1 MLDGAWKR
9 TVCKTL
15 SNALVTTLRVTLR
28 TELTS
33 IWLPIQF
40 GAIVLAAL
48 AAWACAAA
56 MRRRFDLV
64 SATMGWPP
72 YLRIFVRALIDNF
85 GVLAFMVFIGVA
97 RAAIRAWATHPRT
110 YILGVAGDL
119 ATAWVVIAL
128 VASLIRNPFINRLV
142 SVTAWTIA
150 ALSILGLLDDTVTAL
165 DARAIVI
172 GGLRVTPLLI
182 LKTTVLLA
190 VALWAAT
197 ATSNFL
203 DRRVQHVSGL
213 TPSIQVLLAKLIR
226 IGVMTVAIVIV
237 LSAVGIDLSVL
248 AVFTG
253 AIGVG
258 LGFGLQKIVANFVSG
273 IILLADKSIKPGD
286 VITVGDHF
294 GWVANMGARY
304 TSVDLKDGRELLV
317 PNEDLVTQRVI
328 NWTYSSDLM
337 RLEVKFTTTYD
348 SDLHK
353 TRAAAIAAAQSVRG
367 GAEDAAAGLPSDR
380 IRRERDR
387 IRAVVLDQGRRHR
400 PDQRALRR
408 DDRAVGHVR
417 ARGRQAADPRPGAD
431 HRRAGRSDA
440 AAWLTSTWHCEVL
453 PACFMVASPPAR
465 IAKL

>member
-1 MLDGAWKR
+1 MEADGLQDTLDAF
-9 TVCKTL
+9 
-15 SNALVTTLRVTLR
+15 VTTLRVTLR

-40 GAIVLAAL
+40 GVIVLAAFT
-48 AAWACAAA
+48 AWGCSALI
-56 MRRRFDLV
+56 RRKFDLV
-64 SATMGWPP
+64 SATMGWPS

-85 GVLAFMVFIGVA
+85 GVLAFMVIIGTT
-97 RAAIRAWATHPRT
+97 RIAIRTWATHPRT

-128 VASLIRNPFINRLV
+128 VASLIRNPFVNRLV
-142 SVTAWTIA
+142 AVTAWTIT
-150 ALSILGLLDDTVTAL
+150 ALSILGLLDDPVTAL
-165 DARAIVI
+165 DARAILI
-172 GGLRVTPLLI
+172 GGIRVTPLLV
-182 LKTTVLLA
+182 LKTGVLLA

-213 TPSIQVLLAKLIR
+213 TPSIQVLAGKLIR
-226 IGVMTVAIVIV
+226 ICVMTAAIIIV
-237 LSAVGIDLSVL
+237 LSASGIDLSVL

-258 LGFGLQKIVANFVSG
+258 VGLGMQKIVSNFVSG
-273 IILLADKSIKPGD
+273 VILLADKSIKPGD
-286 VITVGDHF
+286 VITIGDHF

-337 RLEVKFTTTYD
+337 RLDVKFSATYD

-353 TRAAAIAAAQSVRG
+353 TRAAAIQAAQSVDKVLKTPVPVCHLTG
-367 GAEDAAAGLPSDR
+367 YGASAIDYVLWFWIKDAATGPTGVRSAVMIALWDAFKREGVKLP
-380 IRRERDR
+380 IPGPAH
-387 IRAVVLDQGRRHR
+387 IILDQHK
-400 PDQRALRR
+400 
-408 DDRAVGHVR
+408 
-417 ARGRQAADPRPGAD
+417 QA
-431 HRRAGRSDA
+431 S
-440 AAWLTSTWHCEVL
+440 E
-453 PACFMVASPPAR
+453 
-465 IAKL
+465 

>member
-1 MLDGAWKR
+1 MEADGLQDTLD
-9 TVCKTL
+9 
-15 SNALVTTLRVTLR
+15 ALITALRVTLR

-40 GAIVLAAL
+40 GAIALAAL
-48 AAWACAAA
+48 AAWTCAAA
-56 MRRRFDLV
+56 VRRRFDLV

-72 YLRIFVRALIDNF
+72 YLRIFVRALVDNF
-85 GVLAFMVFIGVA
+85 GVLAFMIIIAVV
-97 RAAIRAWATHPRT
+97 RTAIRTWATHPRT

-182 LKTTVLLA
+182 LKTAVLLA

-203 DRRVQHVSGL
+203 DHRVQHVRGL

-258 LGFGLQKIVANFVSG
+258 VDFGLQKIVANFVSG

-337 RLEVKFTTTYD
+337 RLEVKFNTTYD

-353 TRAAAIAAAQSVRG
+353 TRAVAIQAALSVAEVLKVPPPVCHLTGYGSNAIEYVLWFWIKDAATGPTSVRSTVMIALWDTFEREG
-367 GAEDAAAGLPSDR
+367 ISLPK
-380 IRRERDR
+380 
-387 IRAVVLDQGRRHR
+387 
-400 PDQRALRR
+400 
-408 DDRAVGHVR
+408 
-417 ARGRQAADPRPGAD
+417 PGA
-431 HRRAGRSDA
+431 
-440 AAWLTSTWHCEVL
+440 
-453 PACFMVASPPAR
+453 AR
-465 IAKL
+465 IIVEQAK

>member
-1 MLDGAWKR
+1 M
-9 TVCKTL
+9 
-15 SNALVTTLRVTLR
+15 
-28 TELTS
+28 
-33 IWLPIQF
+33 
-40 GAIVLAAL
+40 
-48 AAWACAAA
+48 
-56 MRRRFDLV
+56 
-64 SATMGWPP
+64 
-72 YLRIFVRALIDNF
+72 
-85 GVLAFMVFIGVA
+85 
-97 RAAIRAWATHPRT
+97 
-110 YILGVAGDL
+110 
-119 ATAWVVIAL
+119 VIAL

-150 ALSILGLLDDTVTAL
+150 ALSILGLLDDTVAAL
-165 DARAIVI
+165 DARAILI
-172 GGLRVTPLLI
+172 GGIRVTPLLV
-182 LKTTVLLA
+182 LKTAVLLA

-213 TPSIQVLLAKLIR
+213 TPSIQVLLGKLIR

-237 LSAVGIDLSVL
+237 LSAAGIDLSVL

-258 LGFGLQKIVANFVSG
+258 VGLGLQKIVSNFVSG

-337 RLEVKFTTTYD
+337 RLEVKFSTTYD

-353 TRAAAIAAAQSVRG
+353 TRAVAVAG
-367 GAEDAAAGLPSDR
+367 GAERRAGAEGAAAGLPPDR

-387 IRAVVLDQGRRHR
+387 IRAVVLDQGRRDR
-400 PDQRALRR
+400 PDRRALRR

-417 ARGRQAADPRPGAD
+417 ARGHQAADPRRDAGHCRAAEVTAGHSGTRRHASRSRTGIHTPQHSSYGTGVTDSGSRANARVRNERGSSTRGRALFIERFIHGEIYKARPD
-431 HRRAGRSDA
+431 VNSVIHTHSAGVIPFSVTRRRAAGVPQRFVSACRRSGLGNPGGFGTTTMLVNDGKLGQSLA
-440 AAWLTSTWHCEVL
+440 ARSATSR
-453 PACFMVASPPAR
+453 SR
-465 IAKL
+465 

>member
-1 MLDGAWKR
+1 MDTSGLDD
-9 TVCKTL
+9 TL
-15 SNALVTTLRVTLR
+15 NSLVTTLRVTLR

-33 IWLPIQF
+33 VWLPIQF
-40 GAIVLAAL
+40 GLIALAAL
-48 AAWACAAA
+48 CAWATAASI
-56 MRRRFDLV
+56 RRRFDLV
-64 SATMGWPP
+64 SATMGWPA
-72 YLRIFVRALIDNF
+72 YLRILVRALIDNF
-85 GVLAFMVFIGVA
+85 GVLAFMLILGVA
-97 RAAIRAWATHPRT
+97 RAAIHAWATHPRT
-110 YILGVAGDL
+110 YILGIAVDL

-128 VASLIRNPFINRLV
+128 AASLIRNPFVNRLV

-150 ALSILGLLDDTVTAL
+150 ALSILGLLDPTVTAL
-165 DARAIVI
+165 DSRAILV

-213 TPSIQVLLAKLIR
+213 TPSIQVLAGKLIR
-226 IGVMTVAIVIV
+226 IGVMTAAIVIV
-237 LSAVGIDLSVL
+237 LSASGIDLSVL

-258 LGFGLQKIVANFVSG
+258 VGLGMQKIVSNFVSG

-286 VITVGDHF
+286 VISVGDHF
-294 GWVANMGARY
+294 GWVAHMGARY

-337 RLEVKFTTTYD
+337 RLEVKFSTTYD

-353 TRAAAIAAAQSVRG
+353 TRAVAVQAAQSVEQVLKVPPPVCHLTG
-367 GAEDAAAGLPSDR
+367 YGANAIDYVLWFWIKDAATGPTSMRSAVMIALWDTFTREGIKLP
-380 IRRERDR
+380 
-387 IRAVVLDQGRRHR
+387 V
-400 PDQRALRR
+400 
-408 DDRAVGHVR
+408 
-417 ARGRQAADPRPGAD
+417 PGAT
-431 HRRAGRSDA
+431 HVI
-440 AAWLTSTWHCEVL
+440 LEQ
-453 PACFMVASPPAR
+453 P
-465 IAKL
+465 K